1 MKTGSIA
8 VGAINIQSDSIVRQ
22 ANKVYFL
29 TEKILY
35 QTIPELHQTM
45 LKNFSYVQHPSTKFT
60 KLHWTTSNHT
70 WLHQTTTNYTNLLQT
85 TTNYT
90 KQHKTTQNNTKY
102 KLWKTAIGL
111 PSELQCTRLELIQ
124 CIATLLISLTT
135 QTEAKSTR
143 KYT

>member
-22 ANKVYFL
+22 ANKVHFL

-35 QTIPELHQTM
+35 QTIPELHQIM

-70 WLHQTTTNYTNLLQT
+70 WLHQTTPNYTNFLQT

-111 PSELQCTRLELIQ
+111 PFELQCTRLELIQ
-124 CIATLLISLTT
+124 CKATLLISLTT

>member
-22 ANKVYFL
+22 ANKVHFL

-45 LKNFSYVQHPSTKFT
+45 LKNFSYVQHPSKKFT

-70 WLHQTTTNYTNLLQT
+70 WLHQTTPNYTNLLQT

-90 KQHKTTQNNTKY
+90 KQHKTTQNTNY
-102 KLWKTAIGL
+102 EKLQSDYHL
-111 PSELQCTRLELIQ
+111 NYNVLD
-124 CIATLLISLTT
+124 
-135 QTEAKSTR
+135 
-143 KYT
+143 

>member
-1 MKTGSIA
+1 MKTSSIA

-22 ANKVYFL
+22 ANKVHFL

-35 QTIPELHQTM
+35 QTIPELHQIM

-70 WLHQTTTNYTNLLQT
+70 WLHQTTPNYTNFLQT

-90 KQHKTTQNNTKY
+90 KQHKTTQNTNY
-102 KLWKTAIGL
+102 EKLQSDYHL
-111 PSELQCTRLELIQ
+111 NYNVLD
-124 CIATLLISLTT
+124 
-135 QTEAKSTR
+135 
-143 KYT
+143 